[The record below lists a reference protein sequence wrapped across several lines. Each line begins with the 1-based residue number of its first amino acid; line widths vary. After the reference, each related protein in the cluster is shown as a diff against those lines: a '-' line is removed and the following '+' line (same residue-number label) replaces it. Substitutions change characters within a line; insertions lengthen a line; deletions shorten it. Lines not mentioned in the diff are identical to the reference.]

1 MIETPRLRL
10 LPCDDTL
17 FDAMKMGGSVLSQAI
32 GANVPKKWS
41 QYRDTFA
48 PAYLRWKA
56 HPPLRDWWVHLIV
69 YKPDNILVGSCGY
82 KGEPDAE
89 GSVEIG
95 YEVRATH
102 QHKGIATEAA
112 QGLVSHA
119 FAHTEVK
126 KVIAHTLPEENYSTK
141 LLQKVGFTRTGDF
154 NDPDDGLVWRWEL
167 KKVMNDE

>member
-1 MIETPRLRL
+1 MIDTPHLRL

-17 FDAMKMGGSVLSQAI
+17 FDAMKMGGGVLSQAI

-56 HPPLRDWWVHLIV
+56 HPPLRAWWVHLIV

-89 GSVEIG
+89 GRVEIG
-95 YEVRATH
+95 YEIRPSH

-112 QGLVSHA
+112 RGLVDHA
-119 FAHTEVK
+119 LAQAEVRK
-126 KVIAHTLPEENYSTK
+126 IIAHTLPEENYSSRV
-141 LLQKVGFTRTGDF
+141 LQKIGFTRTDDF
-154 NDPDDGLVWRWEL
+154 NDPDDGLMWRWEINKL
-167 KKVMNDE
+167 TMDG